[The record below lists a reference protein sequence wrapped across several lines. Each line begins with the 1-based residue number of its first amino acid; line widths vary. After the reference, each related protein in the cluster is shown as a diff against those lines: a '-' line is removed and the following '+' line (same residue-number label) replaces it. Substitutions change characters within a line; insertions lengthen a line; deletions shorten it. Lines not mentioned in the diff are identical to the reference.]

1 MKTEHQFA
9 AVLKKMMESM
19 PLDEISVTTLSKK
32 CEVSRKTFYY
42 HFRDVYD
49 LLTLVYLDEKITANL
64 DSIRSNKGLLEV
76 IFKYYSKN
84 SKFIDATLESAGK
97 DLFNEFIFN
106 FCYQVIMTNFL
117 SDDETIRLLNT
128 NQRKNIA
135 RFYSFAYSNT
145 ISYYLSTHKTKSYE
159 EMASCFSF
167 LGDDAFQKAVKNY
180 SGMEVNA

>member
-9 AVLKKMMESM
+9 QVLKKMMESM

-32 CEVSRKTFYY
+32 CGVSRKTFYY

-49 LLTLVYLDEKITANL
+49 LLTLVFLDEKITTN
-64 DSIRSNKGLLEV
+64 IENIKTNKDLLEV
-76 IFKYYSKN
+76 IYNYYSKN
-84 SKFIDATLESAGK
+84 SKFIDATLDSAGK
-97 DLFNEFIFN
+97 DLFNEFVFN

-117 SDDETIRLLNT
+117 FDLKTTKKLTI

-145 ISYYLSTHKTKSYE
+145 ISYYLTTHKFKTFE
-159 EMASCFSF
+159 NLLSCFVF
-167 LGDDAFQKAVKNY
+167 LDDDLFFKAAQNIANKE
-180 SGMEVNA
+180 G